1 MYTYQSLWKTV
12 AYCFE
17 EKELGEIMKSNRRS
31 TMKSAT
37 LSITILISILIVS
50 SAQATWY
57 TISDLPGGQL
67 EVGDKTFSN
76 FDVPAPIVQGGP
88 PKPTADTIEVE
99 GIQIGDEY
107 GLHFRIAMS
116 AASDQLINANINFK
130 ITTSDPWFI
139 DSAKLW
145 VPGAGATGDGV
156 VTVSENIFDAQ
167 YFGILLAD
175 ELNCSREDGDGGT
188 GLLRE
193 DTLDWV
199 RPPTDEVWVYT
210 GIIVRGGFDPG
221 IGTANITE
229 VYMLYT
235 QVPEPTTILLLGL
248 GALALVRK
256 RRQ

>member
-1 MYTYQSLWKTV
+1 
-12 AYCFE
+12 
-17 EKELGEIMKSNRRS
+17 
-31 TMKSAT
+31 MKSA
-37 LSITILISILIVS
+37 LVFSIISISILLAS
-50 SAQATWY
+50 SAQAALVP
-57 TISDLPGGQL
+57 ISDLPGGVL
-67 EVGDKTFSN
+67 VVGDKEFSEFN
-76 FDVPAPIVQGGP
+76 VSAIVEGGP
-88 PKPTADTIEVE
+88 PEPSAATVKVE

-130 ITTSDPWFI
+130 ITTSDPWVI
-139 DSAKLW
+139 ESAKIW
-145 VPGAGATGDGV
+145 IPGAGATGDGL
-156 VTVSENIFDAQ
+156 VTISENIFDAQ
-167 YFGILLAD
+167 YFGNLLAD

-199 RPPTDEVWVYT
+199 GSPLDEVWVYT
-210 GIIVRGGFDPG
+210 GIIVRGGFSPDT
-221 IGTANITE
+221 GTANITE